1 MTIQPA
7 TGLPASQAG
16 RKSHQLITGNTP
28 ESGDRTLSI
37 DHADS
42 GADAQSPAPRASDP
56 TSTPKPQQPPE
67 HSGPPATPPLAG
79 DPPAERHRL
88 SPRVTR
94 YWRWRAFFSAFPI
107 LVFVAGVAYILPWG
121 AWWLRWGIVAIL
133 IATIAIGMVVLP
145 PIRYRV
151 FYYAISPT
159 EIDIQH
165 KIIFIER
172 IVIPMHRV
180 QSLRTERGPMADHY
194 QMTNLKISTAGGSVT
209 ISGLDRREADDL
221 CDRISELAKIVDDV

>member
-1 MTIQPA
+1 MPVTSQPA
-7 TGLPASQAG
+7 TGLPAGVQAG
-16 RKSHQLITGNTP
+16 PTSHEP
-28 ESGDRTLSI
+28 KV
-37 DHADS
+37 
-42 GADAQSPAPRASDP
+42 GAEPPALPSAGVPTSHEPPAPAA
-56 TSTPKPQQPPE
+56 
-67 HSGPPATPPLAG
+67 PPATPPLAG

-88 SPRVTR
+88 NPRVTR
-94 YWRWRAFFSAFPI
+94 YWRWRAFFSAFPV
-107 LVFVAGVAYILPWG
+107 LVFVGGLAYIIPWG
-121 AWWLRWGIVAIL
+121 PWWIRWGIVGIL
-133 IATIAIGMVVLP
+133 VVLVAAGMIILP

-194 QMTNLKISTAGGSVT
+194 QMTNLKISTAGGSIT
-209 ISGLDRREADDL
+209 ISGLDRQEANEL
-221 CDRISELAKIVDDV
+221 CDRISELANIVDDV